1 MRLPTIETERLLVRE
16 LRPVDAEA
24 VTQGIGGVGEGWL
37 EWTIAG
43 YAQYDGLRQ
52 PPYGERGVELRET
65 GELVGIVGIVP
76 SMGPFG
82 LLPSL
87 AGGPGDP
94 ARHRPEVGLFW
105 ATAPAHL
112 SRGYASE
119 AGAAVVDYG
128 LRALQLDRMVATTT
142 HDNAA
147 SIAVMRRI
155 GMRVEENPRP
165 DPPWFQVVGIAFAAD
180 RL

>member
-1 MRLPTIETERLLVRE
+1 
-16 LRPVDAEA
+16 LRRGDAEA
-24 VTQGIGGVGEGWL
+24 VMRVTGGVDQGWL

-43 YAQYDGLRQ
+43 YAQYDGLQQ

-65 GELVGIVGIVP
+65 GELVGVVGIVP
-76 SMGPFG
+76 SLGPFG

-105 ATAPAHL
+105 ATAPAHR

-119 AGAAVVDYG
+119 AGAAIVDHG
-128 LRALQLDRMVATTT
+128 LRDLQLDRMVATTT
-142 HDNAA
+142 HENAA

-155 GMRVEENPRP
+155 GMRVETSPRP
-165 DPPWFQVVGIAFAAD
+165 QPPWFQVVGIAFAAD
-180 RL
+180 RLR